1 MEMKEVCSIAE
12 TTVSQ
17 AEYKNILDL
26 RKNIDVQWWFRLSDL
41 ERVIIIADRFNID
54 KLKDYIFEYVDG
66 KLPVLIKKDDVE
78 HNPVDL
84 LDVSLGD
91 YMLLH
96 IISIIG
102 DSYRDDFY
110 AQESVIIEGKLFNY
124 LDSIIDTLSDDAFV
138 RMSEYMDIALGKLS
152 HLPVNWAR
160 FKGIT
165 QLYFEN
171 NIEIPSEFSGFNDL
185 KEISVEPENFW
196 INDLD
201 DVSLKG
207 IDKFPTGFSNFKNL
221 KRLNLSF
228 NPISVIPDNIACEF
242 NGLERLYLYNT
253 NVTLEEVLNLKSLK
267 TLRFLGLPK
276 RLKEYEDKLKAE
288 FHKGLTLNFL

>member
-1 MEMKEVCSIAE
+1 MEMKEVCSIVE

-152 HLPVNWAR
+152 HLPANWAR

-267 TLRFLGLPK
+267 TLCFLGLPK

>member
-54 KLKDYIFEYVDG
+54 KLKDYIFEYVDR